1 MDQIVKNILKQQ
13 GFDHI
18 GVFDKENNIWIYTK
32 DGKVNFCRSDLSSID
47 RKTIGLEAKLIV
59 LTETE
64 DAVRVIKGNETFSN
78 FLVIDKDNK
87 ILVQA
92 RSNKNKYYSEES
104 KDTFHLE
111 TINDDVFFISSKEDI
126 EDVMS
131 HNFDEREKP
140 SVCKICSW
148 DSTKRAYLFS
158 NNDYLEPYDLCSSYK
173 DFFFFKKTDECSVSI
188 LKKGKGLVSDEIKYG
203 DCRPYLW
210 IHEDDNA
217 QLIFVENDS
226 EKTDVSD
233 ISNEEYEGNIQN
245 GTVKI
250 IALDSWYS
258 HFNFKASEYVL
269 PSEIRDN
276 NTELDFDYFSE
287 EYKILYTDEYVVF
300 PFEKKYGAF
309 VITYKDDWFDAH
321 SIIFDS
327 YSEYYRIEMNDK
339 ILYLDHSHT
348 YYDIYG
354 NKLGSY
360 DNLDKNYLIYTDKRS
375 VICPNCNVK
384 GVIDKYSNKIV
395 VPPIFKEIET
405 INDDYGLF
413 EVTYL
418 HSAHF
423 EVHETK
429 GIYSAIKGIIIPF
442 GTEYDYPNYYNNIF
456 KDKTFFTKRVS
467 KFITYAVGEKKGLIY
482 RGEKVEDQLFDDITG
497 YCFFEDFSDEPDTPF
512 YVWDDDSDIRKKTE
526 EFSPCSVILW
536 EEGKVGLFY
545 VRGWD
550 QGSKDFEIIPPQYD
564 YIVPIKLFNE
574 NMYFKVV
581 KDKKC
586 GIISDNLSFNK
597 QNTLDYDDVE
607 FKTIIDDNC
616 FFTVMKD
623 GKVGAISTKGYHNVP
638 VIFEK
643 IDSIV
648 RSGIICNSILYNRE
662 GKKIMSLG
670 DNCYIKT
677 KHCDVFMIAGSDE
690 YLFVDSQGKILECQK
705 DEDDEKILHVSG
717 IKETFDI
724 EEEDFVEEEE
734 DYYYDYDDGY
744 TQKELDDMYRAA
756 YEGDPDAQW
765 NTD

>member
-13 GFDHI
+13 GFEHI

-47 RKTIGLEAKLIV
+47 RKAIGLEAKLIV

-92 RSNKNKYYSEES
+92 CHSNNKFYSEES
-104 KDTFHLE
+104 KDAFHLE
-111 TINDDVFFISSKEDI
+111 IINDNVFFISSKEDM
-126 EDVMS
+126 MS
-131 HNFDEREKP
+131 HCFDECEKP
-140 SVCKICSW
+140 SVCTICSW
-148 DSTKRAYLFS
+148 NSYSAKRAYLFS
-158 NNDYLEPYDLCSSYK
+158 GNEYLEHYDLCSSYN
-173 DFFFFKKTDECSVSI
+173 DFFFFEKTNEDSVAI
-188 LKKGKGLVSDEIKYG
+188 LRKGKGFVTDEIKYG
-203 DCRPYLW
+203 DSRPYLW

-217 QLIFVENDS
+217 QIIYIENDS
-226 EKTDVSD
+226 EKNDASNFR
-233 ISNEEYEGNIQN
+233 NEEYEGDILN

-250 IALDSWYS
+250 IALNAWYS
-258 HFNFKASEYVL
+258 HLNFKASEYVL

-287 EYKILYTDEYVVF
+287 EYRIMYTNEYVVF
-300 PFEKKYGAF
+300 PFKKKYGAF

-360 DNLDKNYLIYTDKRS
+360 DNRDKNYLIYIDKKS
-375 VICPNCNVK
+375 VIGPNYDVK
-384 GVIDKYSNKIV
+384 GVINRYSNKIV

-418 HSAHF
+418 HSGHF
-423 EVHETK
+423 KVNETK
-429 GIYSAIKGIIIPF
+429 GIYSASEGFIIPF
-442 GTEYDYPNYYNNIF
+442 GSEYDFPNYYNNIF
-456 KDKTFFTKRVS
+456 RDKTFFTKRVTQ
-467 KFITYAVGEKKGLIY
+467 FITYAVGEKKGLIY

-497 YCFFEDFSDEPDTPF
+497 YSFLEDFSDEPDTPF

-526 EFSPCSVILW
+526 EFSPRSVILW
-536 EEGKVGLFY
+536 EQGKVGIFY
-545 VRGWD
+545 VRGCN
-550 QGSKDFEIIPPQYD
+550 QGSKDFEIIQPQYD
-564 YIVPIKLFNE
+564 YIAPIKLFNE
-574 NMYFKVV
+574 NMYFKVA
-581 KDKKC
+581 KDGKC
-586 GIISDNLSFNK
+586 GIISDNTLFNK
-597 QNTLDYDDVE
+597 QIIIDYDDVD

-616 FFTVMKD
+616 FFIVIKD

-643 IDSIV
+643 IDNIV

-662 GKKIMSLG
+662 GKEIMSVG

-690 YLFVDSQGKILECQK
+690 YLFVDSRGKILECHK
-705 DEDDEKILHVSG
+705 DEDDDNILHING
-717 IKETFDI
+717 IKESFDI
-724 EEEDFVEEEE
+724 EEEDFVEEEN
-734 DYYYDYDDGY
+734 DYYYDYNSDY
-744 TQKELDDMYRAA
+744 TQEELDDMYRAA
-756 YEGDPDAQW
+756 FEGDPDAQW
-765 NTD
+765 NID